1 MRAIQGL
8 YLLGR
13 VLLPSRMLGQ
23 ETVGGDSPTLLEFL
37 LEHGQTYV
45 DRGEY
50 RAAATVF
57 KQALSICAR
66 HYCDSETL
74 VKMLS
79 GLAFSTKMV
88 GDFETAEVAYGVLVK
103 QIATN
108 SQLGSVDSAR
118 VYFNYGQLRRSLG
131 DPVRGIGL
139 LQKAEDSL
147 APVKDEEPLI
157 WCGIEVELARLEQ
170 ETADLDA
177 ATRRIIRLVEF
188 MKLMDRGDESLT
200 TKICIHAAAVCV
212 ECKQLDFAHQVFD
225 AYQPYIRRDGV
236 ADDHLTFACAYLA
249 RILLLEE
256 NVDAA
261 QWMIDILKK
270 KDVSKSDPDVQI
282 AVHVALAS
290 YYEAQQE
297 VLSELSERSLAAQ
310 VRLARIKR

>member
-1 MRAIQGL
+1 
-8 YLLGR
+8 
-13 VLLPSRMLGQ
+13 
-23 ETVGGDSPTLLEFL
+23 
-37 LEHGQTYV
+37 
-45 DRGEY
+45 
-50 RAAATVF
+50 
-57 KQALSICAR
+57 
-66 HYCDSETL
+66 
-74 VKMLS
+74 MLS